1 MKNIIVFLLLLTSEV
16 AISQKVL
23 RPGKKLI
30 DRNWIQPGTSTMTW
44 YALRGSTKMEMGKVT
59 TTLSI
64 KDHQLIVET
73 SVKLKG
79 MNGKWVDSTIA
90 DLRTLAPV
98 YHSSTN
104 MQRDMTIRFGK
115 VVQGWHYDKMKKK
128 TTERLDTLERNYFDS
143 NLYPQ
148 LIGWL
153 PLNEGYTATLNIYD
167 FNPDARSG
175 VLKAF
180 VKGVKSTTLESANH
194 GNTEVW
200 AVTVSD
206 EIGNGEN
213 GESTYYFTKKSREL
227 LKQEIRAG
235 NRVMVMERD

>member
-1 MKNIIVFLLLLTSEV
+1 MKAALFSVFFLVSL
-16 AISQKVL
+16 IGQSQETL
-23 RPGKKLI
+23 QPGKRIVDKK
-30 DRNWIQPGTSTMTW
+30 WIQPGSYTMTW
-44 YALRGSTKMEMGKVT
+44 YIMRGTTKSEMGKVT
-59 TTLSI
+59 TTLSVQD
-64 KDHQLIVET
+64 KELIVET

-104 MQRDMTIRFGK
+104 MQRDMSIRFGK

-128 TTERLDTLERNYFDS
+128 TTERLDTLAMDYFDS
-143 NLYPQ
+143 NLYPL

-153 PLNEGYTATLNIYD
+153 PLKDGYTATLHIYD

-180 VKGVKSTTLESANH
+180 VKGVQSTTLDDPKT
-194 GNTEVW
+194 GKTEVW

-213 GESTYYFTKKSREL
+213 GESTYYFTKKTRKL
-227 LKQEIRAG
+227 LKQEIRVG

>member
-1 MKNIIVFLLLLTSEV
+1 MKKILFLLFLISEV
-16 AISQKVL
+16 TIAQTVL
-23 RPGKKLI
+23 SPGKKLV
-30 DRNWIQPGTSTMTW
+30 DRNWIKPGTSTMTW
-44 YALRGSTKMEMGKVT
+44 YALRGSNKMEMGKVT

-128 TTERLDTLERNYFDS
+128 TTERLDTLAQDYFDS

-153 PLNEGYTATLNIYD
+153 PLKDDYTATLNIYD

-180 VKGVKSTTLESANH
+180 VKGVQSTTLDDPKM
-194 GNTEVW
+194 GKTEVW
-200 AVTVSD
+200 AVIVSD

-213 GESTYYFTKKSREL
+213 GESTYFFTKKERKL
-227 LKQEIRAG
+227 LKQEIRVG
-235 NRVMVMERD
+235 NRVMVMEAE